1 MGKTKIICTLG
12 PASDS
17 KEVMVEL
24 INSGMDISR
33 HNFSHGSYEENGSK
47 ISLIKELR
55 VEMNKDIKIL
65 LDTKGPEVRTGKF
78 EGDKVTLVQ
87 GTPYTVVCGEN
98 LIGDNNICSIS
109 YKDLYKDVKA
119 GDLILIAD
127 GLIGLEVK
135 EIRENKIQCIVKN
148 TGTIGN
154 FKNVNVPGVVTKLPA
169 ISKKDFEDLKFGI
182 KIGVDIV
189 AASFVRKA
197 EDVLEVKKVL
207 QENGG
212 ANIKVFSKIENHEGV
227 NNIEEIIEAS
237 DGIMV
242 ARGDLGVEIP
252 LEEVPFVQKMII
264 RKCNMAGKQVITA
277 TQMLESMTNNPR
289 PTRAEVSDVAN
300 AVLDGTDAVMLSGET
315 ASGKY
320 PVEAVTIMKK
330 IVNRTEKLI
339 ETDYYMGKKIV

>member
-1 MGKTKIICTLG
+1 MRKTKIICTIG

-17 KEVMVEL
+17 KEVMIKL
-24 INSGMDISR
+24 IDSGMDISR

-47 ISLIKELR
+47 INLVKELR
-55 VEMNKDIKIL
+55 VELNKPIEIL

-78 EGDKVTLVQ
+78 ASGSVTLVE
-87 GTPYTVVCGEN
+87 GSFYTVLCGEDI
-98 LIGDNNICSIS
+98 IGDETTCSVS
-109 YKDLYKDVKA
+109 YTDLYKDVKI

-127 GLIGLEVK
+127 GLVGLEIK
-135 EIRENKIQCIVKN
+135 EINENKIHCVVKN

-154 FKNVNVPGVVTKLPA
+154 YKNVNVPGVVTKLPA
-169 ISKKDFEDLKFGI
+169 ISEKDFEDLKFGI
-182 KIGVDIV
+182 HMGVDIV
-189 AASFVRKA
+189 AASFVRNA
-197 EDVLEVKKVL
+197 QDVLEIKKVL
-207 QENGG
+207 NENGG
-212 ANIKVFSKIENHEGV
+212 SHISVFSKIENHEGV
-227 NNIEEIIEAS
+227 HNINEIIEAS

-264 RKCNMAGKQVITA
+264 RKCNKVGKPVITA
-277 TQMLESMTNNPR
+277 TQMLESMSNNPR

-320 PVEAVTIMKK
+320 PIEAVSIMKK
-330 IVNRTEKLI
+330 IVERTERTLKDNYEI
-339 ETDYYMGKKIV
+339 EDQVV